1 MPRKT
6 KEEAEKTRQLLL
18 DTALTL
24 FAERGISATSLKEIA
39 AAAGLTHGA
48 LYWHFKNRT
57 DLVAEL
63 YESSR
68 LPLDDL
74 FLDQLQSA
82 RQDALASL
90 GDFMVQWSQRVLT
103 EDRPAKIWKVFH
115 QGVTHTP
122 ELQAIS
128 AEIQE
133 EHREWLSLLAKMV
146 KKARKQKQIAP
157 KTTKHD
163 DPIPA
168 AALGVVMGAT
178 TSVLNM
184 SSDLVKSKRQIK
196 CLTHHFLY
204 GLGS

>member
-24 FAERGISATSLKEIA
+24 FAERGISATSLKEVA

-115 QGVTHTP
+115 QGVNSHT
-122 ELQAIS
+122 
-128 AEIQE
+128 
-133 EHREWLSLLAKMV
+133 
-146 KKARKQKQIAP
+146 
-157 KTTKHD
+157 
-163 DPIPA
+163 
-168 AALGVVMGAT
+168 
-178 TSVLNM
+178 
-184 SSDLVKSKRQIK
+184 
-196 CLTHHFLY
+196 
-204 GLGS
+204 